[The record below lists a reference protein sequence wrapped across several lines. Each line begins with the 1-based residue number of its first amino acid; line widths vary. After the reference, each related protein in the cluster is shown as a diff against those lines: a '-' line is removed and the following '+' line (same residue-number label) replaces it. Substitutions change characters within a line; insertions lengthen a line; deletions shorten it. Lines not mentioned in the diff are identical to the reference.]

1 MKIRNDF
8 RQRKVSRMERKSN
21 GTQATSVITIF
32 LCFVIAVIE
41 GLDLQAAGIA
51 ASGIKEYFSLSP
63 EQLGIFF
70 SAGILGL
77 LPGTLFG
84 GRYADKVGR
93 KIVLIWSVAIF
104 AVFTLMTV
112 WVESFTQLLIVRF
125 LAGMGLGAALPNLIT
140 LASEATTSE
149 NRGKSVGLMYC
160 GLPVG
165 AILLSFWAA
174 YDPTGNWKSIFYI
187 GGILPLLVIPFMIKF
202 LPESKEYLATK
213 SQTDQEGQQSS
224 FKDLFNKQ
232 YAGRTLLLWVS
243 YFFTLM
249 VVYIMLSWLP
259 SLFMELGFSR
269 KDGSMA
275 QVCFMIGAF
284 FGTIILGMLIDRWNK
299 VAVIILMYIGILAG
313 LVCLNSATT
322 LTSIY
327 LAAAL
332 TGTFTIGGQGVLY
345 TYGSYIYPAHLRGTG
360 VGAASA
366 MGRVGAML
374 GPTIAGFI
382 LAAGAGASGV
392 FTAAIPGIVLSA
404 IIMVILS
411 KKLAKSEKET
421 NARSEAAHT

>member
-1 MKIRNDF
+1 
-8 RQRKVSRMERKSN
+8 MEKTSTLDKKS
-21 GTQATSVITIF
+21 SSITIL

-51 ASGIKEYFSLSP
+51 ASGIKEHFSLHP

-77 LPGTLFG
+77 LPGTLLG

-93 KIVLIWSVAIF
+93 KTVLIWSVGIF
-104 AVFTLMTV
+104 AIFTLMTV
-112 WVESFTQLLIVRF
+112 WVNSFTQLLIVRF
-125 LAGMGLGAALPNLIT
+125 LAGVGLGAALPNLIT
-140 LASEATTSE
+140 LASEAATPR
-149 NRGKSVGLMYC
+149 NRGRAVGMMYC

-174 YDPTGNWKSIFYI
+174 YDQTGSWKSIFYI
-187 GGILPLLVIPFMIKF
+187 GGIMPLIVIPFMIKF
-202 LPESKEYLATK
+202 LPESQEYLQVKAQFNLVEKNSTF
-213 SQTDQEGQQSS
+213 T
-224 FKDLFNKQ
+224 DLFNKQ
-232 YAGRTLLLWVS
+232 YAGRTLLLWIS

-259 SLFMELGFSR
+259 SLFMELGFTR
-269 KDGSMA
+269 KQGSMA
-275 QVCFMIGAF
+275 QVFFMIGAF
-284 FGTIILGMLIDRWNK
+284 FGTIILGILIDRFNK
-299 VAVIILMYIGILAG
+299 IAIIILMYVGILAG
-313 LVCLNSATT
+313 LFSLNSAST

-345 TYGSYIYPAHLRGTG
+345 TYGSFIYPTHLRGTG

-366 MGRVGAML
+366 IGRVGAML

-382 LAAGAGASGV
+382 LAEGGGASGV
-392 FTAAIPGIVLSA
+392 FSAAIPGIILSA
-404 IIMVILS
+404 VIMVFLS
-411 KKLAKSEKET
+411 KKLKET
-421 NARSEAAHT
+421 TNNSTVQERSLNLEKL